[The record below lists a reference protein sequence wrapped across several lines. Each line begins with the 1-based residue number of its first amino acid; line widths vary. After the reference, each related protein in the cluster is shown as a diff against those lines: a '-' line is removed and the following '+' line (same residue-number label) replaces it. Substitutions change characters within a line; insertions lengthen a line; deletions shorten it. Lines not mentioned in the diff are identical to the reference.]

1 MTTQPNA
8 KSKPAKSKPART
20 NTNHSIPN
28 NTNSNNTKSNTL
40 KPTASSIHLSVS
52 TALQQGQMSL
62 GQTKQWGLIKAVATT
77 GSITQAAKA
86 IGMSYKAAWDNIA
99 KMNAQSAQPLLT
111 RSTGGKGGGSTH
123 LTPYGTKLLKRYED
137 LNHYLNRYLDL
148 LNQYSTNLETD
159 IDLVHLLNMKT
170 SASNQFSG
178 RITHIKTGK
187 VNDEITV
194 AISPNTSLVASVTSH
209 SAQNMQLSMGD
220 IVFALIQASSIIVL
234 TDIKKGQ
241 LSARNQMAG
250 IISALKPG
258 AVNVEVV
265 IDCGDGQTLVTM
277 VTEQSVADMKLKKG
291 APLLA
296 AFKAGHVMLGKLA

>member
-1 MTTQPNA
+1 MTIPSKEKLRLVTTNA
-8 KSKPAKSKPART
+8 HDSKS
-20 NTNHSIPN
+20 NHS
-28 NTNSNNTKSNTL
+28 NTKAL
-40 KPTASSIHLSVS
+40 KTASPIIHLSAS
-52 TALQQGQMSL
+52 TALQQGQMSP
-62 GQTKQWGLIKAVATT
+62 GQSKQWVLLKAVATT

-86 IGMSYKAAWDNIA
+86 VGMSYKAAWDNVE
-99 KMNAQSAQPLLT
+99 KMNMHSTQPLLT
-111 RSTGGKGGGSTH
+111 RSTGGKGGGSTL
-123 LTPYGTKLLKRYED
+123 LTPYGAKLVKRYED
-137 LNHYLNRYLDL
+137 LNHYLSRYLDL

-159 IDLVHLLNMKT
+159 IDLTHLLNMKT

-178 RITHIKTGK
+178 KITHIKTGK

-209 SAQNMQLSMGD
+209 SAQNMQLALGD
-220 IVFALIQASSIIVL
+220 IVFVLIQASSIIVM

-258 AVNVEVV
+258 AVNVEIT

-291 APLLA
+291 VPVIA
-296 AFKAGHVMLGKLA
+296 AFKAGQVMLGKLA